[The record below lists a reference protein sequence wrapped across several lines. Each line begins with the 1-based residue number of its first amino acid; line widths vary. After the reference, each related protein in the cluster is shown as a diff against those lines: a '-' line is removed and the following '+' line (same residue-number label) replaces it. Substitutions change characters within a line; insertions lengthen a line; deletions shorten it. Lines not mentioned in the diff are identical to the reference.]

1 MTAMRRILNA
11 LGLAGTLAC
20 FVAVAP
26 SPASAQPYEYEY
38 GPPVYGAPAYHHHYR
53 YRPRDDPPRYYG
65 ERGYYPPRAWGS
77 ADLRTPRFDPRNG
90 GWYCLDRRFTVQ
102 DGVCKPYRGF

>member
-1 MTAMRRILNA
+1 MRRILTA
-11 LGLAGTLAC
+11 LGLGTLAC
-20 FVAVAP
+20 FAP
-26 SPASAQPYEYEY
+26 LTPKPANAQPYQY
-38 GPPVYGAPAYHHHYR
+38 GPPVYGQPYSHYG
-53 YRPRDDPPRYYG
+53 YRPRDYAPRYYG

-77 ADLRTPRFDPRNG
+77 ADLRRPRYDPRNG